1 MRFVGKRWWLML
13 VIFIVAVVAVGLTP
27 MRQIAAQK
35 LQVDEVRA
43 QLAELEEEN
52 RVLADR
58 AAELQSDAGV
68 ERIARK
74 QFGLVRPGDRIYA
87 VDTEGLVPAER
98 LEPELVV
105 PPAEPNIFTNVIDFF
120 TGRDVVE
127 GG

>member
-13 VIFIVAVVAVGLTP
+13 AIFIVAVVAVGLTP

-35 LQVDEVRA
+35 LQVDDVRA
-43 QLAELEEEN
+43 DLAALEEEN

-68 ERIARK
+68 ERIAREH
-74 QFGLVRPGDRIYA
+74 FGLVRPGDRIYT
-87 VDTEGLVPAER
+87 VDTEGLSPAER
-98 LEPELVV
+98 SDPELIV

-120 TGRDVVE
+120 TGQDVVE
-127 GG
+127 GR